1 LPHTLKLSCSPA
13 ITPTMVLNYRSLL
26 AVDPSLTCSGW
37 ALFSVTDGRI
47 TAVGKVRSD
56 PPRFAM
62 GERLR
67 VLQERIEEVLRRLNL
82 GQRDI
87 LVCEAATTIKD
98 PHNALKVENVRSIFE
113 SVARTRAV
121 TVPGR
126 INPRSVHL
134 DVMGLKGKQMPR
146 VEVKRAALRTVQ
158 FLYESD
164 LSRLGLDNASLAK
177 HQDIVD
183 AVLIGRLALMRLKS
197 AQDGSFPI
205 ESMFSIGTLQNR
217 RSWRVRAVPG

>member
-1 LPHTLKLSCSPA
+1 
-13 ITPTMVLNYRSLL
+13 
-26 AVDPSLTCSGW
+26 
-37 ALFSVTDGRI
+37 
-47 TAVGKVRSD
+47 
-56 PPRFAM
+56 M

-67 VLQERIEEVLRRLNL
+67 VLQERVEDVLKRLDL

-87 LVCEAATTIKD
+87 LVCEAATTVKD

-113 SVARTRAV
+113 AVARTRAV

-146 VEVKRAALRTVQ
+146 LEVKRAAIRTVQ
-158 FLYESD
+158 FLYED
-164 LSRLGLDNASLAK
+164 ELTKLGLNSSLLAK

-183 AVLIGRLALMRLKS
+183 ALLIGRLALMRLKS
-197 AQDGSFPI
+197 AQDGRFPI
-205 ESMFSIGTLQNR
+205 ESMFNMGTVQHR
-217 RSWRVRAVPG
+217 RSWRVKAIPG